1 ILVPVILVTKG
12 PIILPVK
19 FPSRI
24 LMFLNGKNMII
35 KQIEIRD
42 QIESQVNPIMKRKIN
57 EIMFIFFAPIEH

>member
-1 ILVPVILVTKG
+1 M
-12 PIILPVK
+12 ILPVK

-24 LMFLNGKNMII
+24 LMFRNGKNKII

-42 QIESQVNPIMKRKIN
+42 QIESQVNPIMKRKLN